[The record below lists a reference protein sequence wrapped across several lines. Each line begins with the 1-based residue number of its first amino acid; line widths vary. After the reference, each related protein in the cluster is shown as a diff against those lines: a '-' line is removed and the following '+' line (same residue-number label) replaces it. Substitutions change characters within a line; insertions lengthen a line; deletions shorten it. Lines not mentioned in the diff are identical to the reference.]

1 MKIPPLDRSAFRS
14 ILAGTYSP
22 SDLHDF
28 VQLCYSIVLP
38 TIRKKISLGK
48 LNLGILGLREE
59 DIVHD
64 CLADLFYRE
73 NSPVFPQI
81 VNFFEKELPSIDRAN
96 DQHLLRTLR
105 RLALGKVNNNIIRL
119 YAEADPVLG
128 KVLRNVTFALGRAPL
143 FEKCIRFGEPYLMAL
158 GVERLSHLPPFPMDR
173 VRERFATVALI
184 HDTIPMMMKKLHQIL
199 SEQCEYQRAVPLVAT
214 ALMFREVYALGWEKE
229 EQKLEQLGEADDIP
243 QIIDRVTRQFETEM
257 YNIYV
262 DSGKK
267 SAELF
272 QQYMLAVEEMLTG
285 VFVHDDAHSSSY
297 FDYLKQRIPELTK
310 KAYEK
315 KHRTAFEYMAKKAK
329 ERVRRELQKM

>member
-1 MKIPPLDRSAFRS
+1 MKIPPLDRKGFRAV
-14 ILAGTYSP
+14 LAGTYSP

-73 NSPVFPQI
+73 NSPAFPQI
-81 VNFFEKELPSIDRAN
+81 VNFFERELPSIDRAN
-96 DQHLLRTLR
+96 DQRLLRTLR
-105 RLALGKVNNNIIRL
+105 RLVLGKVNNNIIRL

-143 FEKCIRFGEPYLMAL
+143 FEKCIRFGEAYLMAL
-158 GVERLSHLPPFPMDR
+158 GVERLPHLPPIPMDH
-173 VRERFATVALI
+173 VQERFATVALI
-184 HDTIPMMMKKLHQIL
+184 HDTIPMMMRKLHQIL

-229 EQKLEQLGEADDIP
+229 EQELDQSGEADDIP
-243 QIIDRVTRQFETEM
+243 RIIDRVTRQFETEM
-257 YNIYV
+257 HKIYV
-262 DSGKK
+262 ESGKK
-267 SAELF
+267 SAELL
-272 QQYMLAVEEMLTG
+272 QQYMLALEEMLTG
-285 VFVHDDAHSSSY
+285 VFVRDEGNNISY
-297 FDYLKQRIPELTK
+297 FDYLKQRMPELTK
-310 KAYEK
+310 RTYEK
-315 KHRTAFEYMAKKAK
+315 QHRSAFEYMAKKAK
-329 ERVRRELQKM
+329 ERVRRELRDM